1 MLDGILLVILVT
13 GFFFALS
20 AIVGLDGHI
29 NRYDA
34 IIDRYS
40 REFFVQRALEHS
52 EKLSLLDTLHINT
65 KIWGTKKNDPSIA
78 KNLNL

>member
-1 MLDGILLVILVT
+1 MEDEKATVEQCI
-13 GFFFALS
+13 
-20 AIVGLDGHI
+20 
-29 NRYDA
+29 
-34 IIDRYS
+34 
-40 REFFVQRALEHS
+40 FVQRALEHS